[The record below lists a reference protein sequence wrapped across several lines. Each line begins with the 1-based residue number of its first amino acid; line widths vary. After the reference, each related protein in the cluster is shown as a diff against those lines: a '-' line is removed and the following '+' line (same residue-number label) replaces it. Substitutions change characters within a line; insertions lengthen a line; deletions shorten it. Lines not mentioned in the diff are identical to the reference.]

1 MAEVKRKRTE
11 TFESLLR
18 RFTKKVQASGRLL
31 QARKIRFRIRPKS
44 DAKKRADA
52 LRRIE
57 ITDEKEY
64 LKKIGKL
71 EEDTR
76 NTRRY

>member
-1 MAEVKRKRTE
+1 
-11 TFESLLR
+11 
-18 RFTKKVQASGRLL
+18 LL

-71 EEDTR
+71 EEEPR
-76 NTRRY
+76 RRY